1 MRRKECLFLSLAGL
15 AFALAAAGCGGST
28 AVTAPEEASVSVRG
42 AAVLQG
48 AVVGAGFSG
57 SAASASVHAL
67 AGGSG
72 FRVSVAGT
80 PLSTEVDEDG
90 RFALAGVPAGTV
102 NLRFEGPGVNA
113 QVSVSGLVDG
123 QVMSITVQVSG
134 GNAQLSGTPTCSPT
148 AETFFSGTL
157 DQVAGTRLVVAGRTV
172 DASQVQ
178 KVWRGERRIQL
189 SDLEVGERVKVWGT
203 LRGDGVMEALEIMA
217 VTSSSGSG
225 EEVWF
230 TFAGRVESAGSGSY
244 PTLVVKG
251 ITVLT
256 NAQTKV
262 KRSDGSPTSASE
274 IKVGQAASVEGWK
287 KTDGSVRAT
296 KIVVDGAGSG
306 TGGTWVT
313 FKGRVESVA
322 ALDAAD
328 VHRACVLKMTVAG
341 RAVQTD
347 GSTVFKWSD
356 GSALDPYTI
365 VTGDQ
370 AYVEGWSKTE
380 GYVLATKVV
389 VDKR

>member
-1 MRRKECLFLSLAGL
+1 
-15 AFALAAAGCGGST
+15 
-28 AVTAPEEASVSVRG
+28 
-42 AAVLQG
+42 
-48 AVVGAGFSG
+48 
-57 SAASASVHAL
+57 
-67 AGGSG
+67 
-72 FRVSVAGT
+72 VSVAGT

-102 NLRFEGPGVNA
+102 NLRFEGPGTSA

-123 QVMSITVQVSG
+123 QVTSITVQLTG
-134 GNAQLSGTPTCSPT
+134 GNAQLSGTPTCAPT

-157 DQVAGTRLVVAGRTV
+157 DQVAGARLVVAGRTV

-189 SDLEVGERVKVWGT
+189 SDLQVGEKVKVWGT
-203 LRGDGVMEALEIMA
+203 LRGDGVMEALEIVA
-217 VTSSSGSG
+217 LTSGSG
-225 EEVWF
+225 EETWVTF
-230 TFAGRVESAGSGSY
+230 TGQVESVGSGSY
-244 PTLVVKG
+244 PTVAVKG
-251 ITVLT
+251 ITVRT
-256 NAQTKV
+256 NSETKV
-262 KRSDGSPTSASE
+262 KRSDGSPMSASE
-274 IKVGQAASVEGWK
+274 IKVGQTASVEGWK
-287 KTDGSVRAT
+287 STDGWVRAT
-296 KIVVDGAGSG
+296 RIVVEGGGSG

-313 FKGRVESVA
+313 FKGRVENVA

-328 VHRACVLKMTVAG
+328 VQRACLLKMTVAG

-370 AYVEGWSKTE
+370 AYVEGWSKPE
-380 GYVLATKVV
+380 GYVLATKMV